1 MNREYVPRMRHLV
14 IFSVLFGCGGNATTP
29 LKPTADPIT
38 TATATGDATATASAT
53 ATAAPTAT
61 QTATPTATPT
71 AVATATASAS
81 ATASAAPAGPAPLEG
96 ANINIGAFAA
106 DGLSLKD
113 ISCKSDGGGLG
124 GLLGSMT
131 VAAGLSKRKAAL
143 DKCGKGE
150 TRAHIWQKGGK
161 VTKAEV
167 VGDSKS
173 GPCVQKAL
181 VGAPATMDSECL
193 LTVVHGQ

>member
-1 MNREYVPRMRHLV
+1 MRHV
-14 IFSVLFGCGGNATTP
+14 ILFASLIGC
-29 LKPTADPIT
+29 
-38 TATATGDATATASAT
+38 ASD
-53 ATAAPTAT
+53 APTAVE
-61 QTATPTATPT
+61 PTAEPVTTAAATTEPTTTPT
-71 AVATATASAS
+71 AVATAEPTAAPTTTASAAPTAAPTAVPS
-81 ATASAAPAGPAPLEG
+81 ATATASAEPAGPAPLEG
-96 ANINIGAFAA
+96 ANINIGAFQA

-113 ISCKSDGGGLG
+113 ISCKADGGGLG

-131 VAAGLSKRKAAL
+131 IAAGLSKRKAAL
-143 DKCGKGE
+143 DKCGKAE

-167 VGDSKS
+167 VGESKV

-193 LTVVHGQ
+193 LTIVHGQ

>member
-1 MNREYVPRMRHLV
+1 MKYA
-14 IFSVLFGCGGNATTP
+14 FVLIALLGCGADSSNVTNPTVEPEANRPAPSQTASEPT
-29 LKPTADPIT
+29 PTAVVS
-38 TATATGDATATASAT
+38 ATAQPSASASAT
-53 ATAAPTAT
+53 ATA
-61 QTATPTATPT
+61 T
-71 AVATATASAS
+71 AVASVAPT

-96 ANINIGAFAA
+96 ANINIASFGA

-113 ISCKSDGGGLG
+113 ISCKAEGGGLG

-131 VAAGLSKRKAAL
+131 IAAGLSKRKAAL

-161 VTKAEV
+161 VTKAEI
-167 VGDSKS
+167 VGESKN

-181 VGAPATMDSECL
+181 VGAPATVDSECL
-193 LTVVHGQ
+193 LTVAHGQ